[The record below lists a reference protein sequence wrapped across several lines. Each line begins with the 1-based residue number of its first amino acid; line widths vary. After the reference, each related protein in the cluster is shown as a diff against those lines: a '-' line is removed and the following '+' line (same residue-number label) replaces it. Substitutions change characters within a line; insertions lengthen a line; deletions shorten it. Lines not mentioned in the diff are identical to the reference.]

1 MAADL
6 VLQSNPVNFEAVRHI
21 ESVRANGVSVIAGL
35 IKRKCKGFLCL
46 GIKQTVYTNEVFVL
60 SGCLKRG
67 LTVLCVSF
75 VIQQHQQQLVSLQQ
89 HKEQLEKHKKELE
102 DLSLWSLWS
111 KTDPWMPPPPS
122 VQAFPPPTLAQL
134 ASPSASSPINLAQQ
148 KKQAGSNRKQEG
160 ASGAPVSQ
168 PVQQHVMQ
176 V

>member
-1 MAADL
+1 MAADR
-6 VLQSNPVNFEAVRHI
+6 VLQSNPVNIEAVRAI
-21 ESVRANGVSVIAGL
+21 ESVLFDGVSVIAGS
-35 IKRKCKGFLCL
+35 IKRKCKGFFPK
-46 GIKQTVYTNEVFVL
+46 GQSKL
-60 SGCLKRG
+60 SVIMRG
-67 LTVLCVSF
+67 FTVLCVPF

-148 KKQAGSNRKQEG
+148 KKQAGSTRKQEG
-160 ASGAPVSQ
+160 TNGAPVSQ
-168 PVQQHVMQ
+168 PVQQHIMQ